1 MVFVPMSHNVY
12 LDPDEFAKAI
22 WDEKERRDKEA
33 EHIAQVDAAKKQF
46 EAETQKEY
54 ELLGQ
59 EIAEELLGGK
69 EL

>member
-1 MVFVPMSHNVY
+1 MFVPMRRITY
-12 LDPDEFAKAI
+12 LNPDELAKAI

-33 EHIAQVDAAKKQF
+33 ERIARVDAAKKQF
-46 EAETQKEY
+46 EAENQKEY

-59 EIAEELLGGK
+59 EIAEELLGGQ

>member
-1 MVFVPMSHNVY
+1 MFVPMRHITY
-12 LDPDEFAKAI
+12 LNPDELAKAI

-33 EHIAQVDAAKKQF
+33 ERIARVDAAKKQF

-54 ELLGQ
+54 ELLSQ
-59 EIAEELLGGK
+59 EIAEGFLGGQ